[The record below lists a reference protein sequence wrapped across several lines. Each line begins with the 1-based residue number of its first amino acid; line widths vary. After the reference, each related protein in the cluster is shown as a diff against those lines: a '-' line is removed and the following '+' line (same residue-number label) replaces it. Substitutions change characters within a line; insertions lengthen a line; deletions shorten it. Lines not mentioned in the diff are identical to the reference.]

1 MKNFIIIILITFL
14 YSCGYTSVLKD
25 QKNQDLMITIQKKR
39 GDLQTNNFISNQL
52 KLASSSNSINNFDV
66 SFESK
71 YDKEIIAKDS
81 TGVATDFKININVEF
96 TVLSKN
102 NQKINFKESFNI
114 KNNLKNFE
122 QLEYEREIKQNF
134 ASSTK
139 DKLILYLI
147 SLDDN

>member
-25 QKNQDLMITIQKKR
+25 QKNQDLMITIKKKG

-66 SFESK
+66 SFEST

-81 TGVATDFKININVEF
+81 AGIATDFKININVEF

>member
-25 QKNQDLMITIQKKR
+25 QKNQDLMITIKKKG

-66 SFESK
+66 SFEST

-96 TVLSKN
+96 IVLSKN

>member
-25 QKNQDLMITIQKKR
+25 QKNQDLMITIKKKG

>member
-25 QKNQDLMITIQKKR
+25 QKNQDLMITIKKKG

-139 DKLILYLI
+139 DKFILYLI

>member
-25 QKNQDLMITIQKKR
+25 QKNQDLMITIKKKG

-66 SFESK
+66 SFEST

-96 TVLSKN
+96 IVLSKN

-139 DKLILYLI
+139 DKFILYLI